1 MNDSTT
7 FLIVRHPFER
17 LLSAYKDKLLYA
29 VPHSLH
35 DKLGNKIIKRY
46 RKKVKIKSINHIGAV
61 PKINFLS
68 EMFFFISFR
77 KKMSP
82 IRNGQHF
89 PNLLGK
95 ISSFAFCII
104 FFFI

>member
-46 RKKVKIKSINHIGAV
+46 RKKVNNKIDSQIGVV
-61 PKINFLS
+61 PKNIFFFCLEKECHLS
-68 EMFFFISFR
+68 EMAYIFR
-77 KKMSP
+77 IHLVRLKLDK
-82 IRNGQHF
+82 
-89 PNLLGK
+89 
-95 ISSFAFCII
+95 
-104 FFFI
+104 

>member
-46 RKKVKIKSINHIGAV
+46 RKKVKK
-61 PKINFLS
+61 
-68 EMFFFISFR
+68 ER
-77 KKMSP
+77 K
-82 IRNGQHF
+82 N
-89 PNLLGK
+89 
-95 ISSFAFCII
+95 
-104 FFFI
+104 

>member
-46 RKKVKIKSINHIGAV
+46 RKKVNNKIDSQIGVV
-61 PKINFLS
+61 PKKKYFFVVQKKNVTYPKWPTFS
-68 EMFFFISFR
+68 EFIR
-77 KKMSP
+77 
-82 IRNGQHF
+82 
-89 PNLLGK
+89 
-95 ISSFAFCII
+95 
-104 FFFI
+104 

>member
-35 DKLGNKIIKRY
+35 DKLGNKIVRRY
-46 RKKVKIKSINHIGAV
+46 RKKVNI
-61 PKINFLS
+61 
-68 EMFFFISFR
+68 
-77 KKMSP
+77 
-82 IRNGQHF
+82 
-89 PNLLGK
+89 
-95 ISSFAFCII
+95 
-104 FFFI
+104 

>member
-46 RKKVKIKSINHIGAV
+46 RKKVNNKIDSQIGVV
-61 PKINFLS
+61 PKNKIFFCCSEKECHLS
-68 EMFFFISFR
+68 EMAYIFR
-77 KKMSP
+77 
-82 IRNGQHF
+82 IH
-89 PNLLGK
+89 
-95 ISSFAFCII
+95 
-104 FFFI
+104 